1 MSKDERCFFL
11 CERHEQVC
19 ETSEVLNED
28 SNDANGP
35 KEGLHFREVFSWT
48 PVNDF
53 VNSQRV
59 GDVAFWGANMPY
71 NGDFSCAQ

>member
-11 CERHEQVC
+11 CERREQVC

-35 KEGLHFREVFSWT
+35 KEGSHFREVFAWT
-48 PVNDF
+48 PVDNLVD
-53 VNSQRV
+53 SQRV
-59 GDVAFWGANMPY
+59 RDVAFWGANMPY
-71 NGDFSCAQ
+71 NGDFSCVQ